1 MFGLFIKVALQA
13 LSAYFH
19 FFYFFEENIT
29 RVMICLV
36 SKIDCLRVRSMVQSL
51 INFERS
57 WGKKVPTIT
66 KRIRSS
72 SRGLGTTVLVPA
84 FTEIIK

>member
-1 MFGLFIKVALQA
+1 M
-13 LSAYFH
+13 
-19 FFYFFEENIT
+19 T
-29 RVMICLV
+29 CLV

-66 KRIRSS
+66 IRIRSS

>member
-19 FFYFFEENIT
+19 FFIFLKRT
-29 RVMICLV
+29 LPVMTCLV